1 MKQTLK
7 WLLAMG
13 ICGVILT
20 SINCP
25 TSDADADE
33 SFFVYIITKS
43 IGQAVCP
50 TTDDAAF
57 AIFIEIQLKNYTDV
71 PANILSWRLNFYL
84 DGVVLGGIDHQT
96 YNTVNCNNAALALA
110 SPFNPG
116 EQTFSLETTIP
127 QNFFGAF
134 PDQVEATF
142 FFQDSEGNTVS
153 VSNIF

>member
-1 MKQTLK
+1 MRQTLK
-7 WLLAMG
+7 WLLVMG

-20 SINCP
+20 SVNCP
-25 TSDADADE
+25 TNDAVEDE
-33 SFFVYIITKS
+33 SFLVYIITKS

-50 TTDDAAF
+50 ITDDAAF
-57 AIFIEIQLKNYTDV
+57 SILIGIQLKNYTDA

-96 YNTVNCNNAALALA
+96 YNTVNCNDAELKLT

-116 EQTFSLETTIP
+116 EQTFSLATIIP

-134 PDQVEATF
+134 PDQIEATF
-142 FFQDSEGNTVS
+142 FFQDSDGNTVS
-153 VSNIF
+153 VSNIY